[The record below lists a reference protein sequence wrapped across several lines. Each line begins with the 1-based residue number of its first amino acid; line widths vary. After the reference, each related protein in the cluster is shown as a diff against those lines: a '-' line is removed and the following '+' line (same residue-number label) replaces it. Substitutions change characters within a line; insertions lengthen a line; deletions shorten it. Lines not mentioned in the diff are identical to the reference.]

1 MRGAFRSHHPQRWGL
16 TPSKPRPASGGR
28 RGWAW
33 APLFLAAAAL
43 SQQPA
48 LQRLVQVLGT
58 LLRPWAG
65 ALPALNLVWILGAF
79 PVTLAL
85 VLAVAGA
92 RAQARPLV
100 AFLLGTGIEVALKHS
115 LATPTPLV
123 VPPPPPWAGWIH
135 SLNLTPQE
143 LLALFPHRLTAAYS
157 PLAHALRG
165 SFPSG
170 HVFRLSY
177 AVGALA
183 PRRRS
188 LRWGVALLAALA
200 VTATGG
206 HWAWDAVGG
215 WLLAEAAL
223 AVSAEPSSG
232 PPIRP
237 R

>member
-1 MRGAFRSHHPQRWGL
+1 M
-16 TPSKPRPASGGR
+16 
-28 RGWAW
+28 
-33 APLFLAAAAL
+33 LFLAAAAL
-43 SQQPA
+43 SQQPNVQQLDQA
-48 LQRLVQVLGT
+48 LGALA
-58 LLRPWAG
+58 RPWAE

-85 VLAVAGA
+85 VLAAAGA
-92 RAQARPLV
+92 TGRARPLV
-100 AFLLGTGIEVALKHS
+100 VFLLGTGIEVILKHT

-135 SLNLTPQE
+135 ALNLTPQA
-143 LLALFPHRLTAAYS
+143 LLALLPHRLTVSSS

-170 HVFRLSY
+170 HVFRLTC

-188 LRWGVALLAALA
+188 LRWGVALAAALA

-206 HWAWDAVGG
+206 HWAWDALGG
-215 WLLAEAAL
+215 WLLAELAQ
-223 AVSAEPSSG
+223 AVSPQSSG
-232 PPIRP
+232 HPARQ

>member
-1 MRGAFRSHHPQRWGL
+1 LKGSFRSHQAQRWSL
-16 TPSKPRPASGGR
+16 SPSKPGLASAGD
-28 RGWAW
+28 RGWPW
-33 APLFLAAAAL
+33 AVLFLTAAAL
-43 SQQPA
+43 SQQPDV
-48 LQRLVQVLGT
+48 QRLDQVLGA
-58 LLRPWAG
+58 LVRPWAG

-85 VLAVAGA
+85 VLAAAGA
-92 RAQARPLV
+92 QARARPLV
-100 AFLLGTGIEVALKHS
+100 VFLLGTGIEVILKHV

-143 LLALFPHRLTAAYS
+143 LLALLPHRLTAAYA
-157 PLAHALRG
+157 PLRHALRG

-177 AVGALA
+177 ATAVFV
-183 PRRRS
+183 PRRRA
-188 LRWGVALLAALA
+188 LRWGVAFLAALA

-215 WLLAEAAL
+215 WLLAESL
-223 AVSAEPSSG
+223 RAVSVEPPSAG
-232 PPIRP
+232 AVTR